1 MTQNFSPISA
11 HSPTSPKD
19 NFVWKQKQISFVKAC
34 FSEQLEQQLGLVE
47 LQAPLL
53 TAVGDGIQDNLSGTE
68 KAVAVKVKTIPEN
81 VYEVVHSLAKWKR
94 KTLGEREFPVGEG
107 IYTHMRALRPDE
119 ERLSPIHSVMVDQWD
134 WELVMRPE
142 DRNIEFLKSIVQ
154 KIYAAIK
161 ATEKAIADKFK
172 LTPFLPDTIA
182 FLHTEELL
190 QKFPNLSPNER
201 EKAIAKELGAVFLIG
216 IGGALSN
223 GKYHDVRAPDYDDW
237 SSPNGM
243 PGDLKGLNGDII
255 VWNPMLQDSFE
266 ISSMGIRVDSETLR
280 RQMKICN
287 REKDLEQP
295 FHQALLQGKLPQT
308 IGGGIGQSRIVML
321 MLQKKHI
328 AEVQVGVWPKTVK
341 DQVGDELMA
350 EDEEE
355 EQENSPPWLYNYTY
369 IFIARSI
376 HCFLY
381 PLFLFGSLFINF
393 KLVVVVH
400 YVSII
405 RFVTVC
411 CGITPLVALLLVNS
425 TQGAPLCV
433 TFLCSF
439 SLTLSSIL
447 PTLSLSL
454 SLSPSPPHPA
464 RLLPTYFST
473 RTYLFLHHSTSS
485 SPPPPSS
492 LPGSLGETTSGH
504 LLFLLSGAAPFGCY
518 CCSPYRFP
526 LFFFFK
532 KFLNIYTFVCCFV
545 LPPLPSSPRCRFFLG
560 DGDALNPQRYA
571 QLLEQL
577 LLCRCHAAAEADEEQ
592 EPSRPTVGPPRR
604 DAAVP
609 HATETEDEGPH
620 PYPEHTHNQQPLG
633 CPVQRSTLLCLRL
646 AAVVQLYQWVM
657 RDDIFE
663 PQLQKFVCAVS
674 AAKELRRRK
683 ALQSQRLYRQQQQAE
698 KSGGSASAP
707 TTALMPSVVDAEAAE
722 AVDALRSWRALV
734 SCAFCAAASLHKLS
748 PPAEE
753 DDRADESGAAPR
765 PPAALRL
772 FLARLMLLTAL
783 PRELY
788 ALLLRSDA
796 ERAYRAAHGALAC
809 WERRHAAYVHL
820 PGLSERHKAFEPMIR
835 AMDEE
840 VLQEAREAQTAA
852 EATGDT
858 TLVSTRAGEPP
869 TAPYAALSGY
879 AWDLEGCTTGTLEE
893 SEKAKQG
900 GSLIQRIFRRI
911 ASVYSKI
918 RLPTPS
924 LVSTPAQA
932 GGGSPPPSG
941 AATPREDGQLYSA
954 EGEVVSRSPNPRAP
968 HSAAAAAAAAE
979 EEEEDVRVES
989 VHLEI
994 MGSSPPQPSA
1004 KHHRRRCH
1012 DQHRNSSYVKTATTD
1027 EEEEEEEEE
1036 EQSMLCIDEEALA
1049 NFPDGIRPEELDRL
1063 MAEYKALECRLLDT
1077 FKHRAEGRERQLVRD
1092 YHALLGNWATETKL
1106 FKLEDLY
1113 GRCAAQRREGLL
1125 LLPSSD
1131 PTATTAAAS
1140 QPLAFSIS
1148 SRSPSAPP
1156 AAAEDGEDHH
1166 HHHHGSSALPA
1177 WSFAPTD
1184 NTRAAFSAAQL
1195 SLPFIFQAAHENWV
1209 RSALADDGEVA
1220 RRKRREQRI
1229 QRRVLRRLQQRETG
1243 CSGRGEE
1250 EDDDEVVEEE
1260 ERAED
1265 PISTS
1270 AITSR
1275 VQTLRWLNDPTIFQ
1289 HWLLACLT
1297 ADHPVLGPNRVEL
1310 QLPRRAH
1317 QQRHTKHI
1325 SSSLDSAAEE
1335 EEGGEAEAV
1344 DSTTAAP
1351 AVLPYT
1357 SLASCLRAVWATRL
1371 LDEQRSAEEQRL
1383 LCALEFLRLEVEAI
1397 EEHQMEP
1404 SRSSG
1409 RSSSGLGLGN
1419 NSFRW
1424 LRGVRLPFPHLSHQV
1439 RGTAA
1444 TSASASASAV
1454 LVPVPAAVVS
1464 PLPSLTPQPQGAGQ
1478 AVAPS
1483 RSRSPPPPLPPA
1495 AAGPWMAA
1503 PRVSPQH
1510 RHRFASEVA
1519 AALHLPSFLLLVN
1532 VAYRYHEFGV
1542 PDVQHEGRF
1551 DAVLYDE
1558 TNEKVLLVIM
1568 ASAPPT
1574 PPTASSNSPSPS
1586 AARGCSAAPP
1596 SLEATAG
1603 STCETTELL
1612 LQRLSTTDDAME
1624 DGIGEWLKRKQEM
1637 WRVVSVLRTCLEAH
1651 AFRAAAEEEA
1661 EAEAEAER
1669 FCCTG
1674 VVAEF
1679 FFDPPTAPP
1688 QEESESEEEEEDRE
1702 PDDAHGGWEWGRRP
1716 PPRDPAAAEALEAA
1730 LEAETEAGADGF
1742 LRGHEEQFFCVMAPA
1757 WMSGGGATPERV
1769 SIPLHAWRDAVRLPP
1784 RYFRMSAYPPAAP
1797 SVSPATG
1804 LRAAAG
1810 AAATGREV
1818 VSQVV
1823 AAAAVGGGGGT
1834 FPLLRLSPMGAV
1846 RPGGLQGVAA
1856 AAADRSRSSAS
1867 SPLCGTGRGGMAGG
1881 TPPPSPSS
1889 ASPSSLRASMGGT
1902 QHIAGYEGGE
1912 LPQGS
1917 ALAAFRRHVLEAA
1930 AYAVERSTAAG
1941 QHPSAEEI
1949 QAAEAAAATKEGAP
1963 PALETILGGLNA
1975 TSYDT
1980 SSYMAADMYWHHALA
1995 LLGLLG
2001 LAEAGATPS
2010 SEWAQRMTA
2019 LLTAVQRRDETTTAA
2034 DVPLLSPEAEGVLE
2048 QIRLHCLDRLHLL
2061 HMEGEGEEQSAAA
2074 ESDNGRVGAGTMLV
2088 QRRHRA
2094 LVHDGVEAY
2103 WLWRL
2108 GDRLPLD
2115 GSAARHS
2122 SSASLP
2128 VAASGRRSPGCGGL
2142 LTTAIGPGGRL
2153 SFHMTANTSDGDGAV
2168 GGEEEEEDGSP
2179 SGSGLMAGSRRSAPA
2194 ASFLLS
2200 GEAEEASIVG
2210 RHSHHPAGQQPPRL
2224 SGGSASSC
2232 VPPPAPLTVPMRSP
2246 LQVLADLLR
2255 RHGCEHPV
2263 LDAARKRVSQP
2274 PFVIAGDPSA
2284 EAAQE
2289 LWQAVQRR
2297 RRQLRRRLRDYR
2309 RRQEEHAAAG
2319 VSGRPSRASRQ
2330 CTPRASATLRRPG
2343 STALYSAADEGME
2356 DEDDEPATAWF

>member
-94 KTLGEREFPVGEG
+94 KTLGEREFP
-107 IYTHMRALRPDE
+107 

-350 EDEEE
+350 EEEEE

-411 CGITPLVALLLVNS
+411 CGITPLVVSNRIISFHKKKKNEEGSGTDRHNIFSYLSYRHCYSLIAHRGTTVRYIPLFLFSDALVDLTNIVSLLHPHILLVYFLLISLLGLICSEFIIALL
-425 TQGAPLCV
+425 P
-433 TFLCSF
+433 
-439 SLTLSSIL
+439 
-447 PTLSLSL
+447 
-454 SLSPSPPHPA
+454 
-464 RLLPTYFST
+464 R
-473 RTYLFLHHSTSS
+473 
-485 SPPPPSS
+485 PPP
-492 LPGSLGETTSGH
+492 PGSLGETTSGH

-532 KFLNIYTFVCCFV
+532 KFLNIYTFVCV
-545 LPPLPSSPRCRFFLG
+545 ALEKAAATLVTPLPLFLG

-646 AAVVQLYQWVM
+646 AAVVQLYQW
-657 RDDIFE
+657 
-663 PQLQKFVCAVS
+663 
-674 AAKELRRRK
+674 
-683 ALQSQRLYRQQQQAE
+683 ALQSQRLYRQQQQQAE
-698 KSGGSASAP
+698 NSGGSASAP

-753 DDRADESGAAPR
+753 DDRADESGAPR
-765 PPAALRL
+765 PPR
-772 FLARLMLLTAL
+772 
-783 PRELY
+783 PSGSSSPLY
-788 ALLLRSDA
+788 ARLLRSDA
-796 ERAYRAAHGALAC
+796 ERAYRARA
-809 WERRHAAYVHL
+809 RRPRLLGEAR
-820 PGLSERHKAFEPMIR
+820 G
-835 AMDEE
+835 E

-968 HSAAAAAAAAE
+968 QAAAAAAAAEE

-994 MGSSPPQPSA
+994 MGSSPHNPLPSTIVA
-1004 KHHRRRCH
+1004 VVVMITSPLRPMRR
-1012 DQHRNSSYVKTATTD
+1012 
-1027 EEEEEEEEE
+1027 EEEEEEE

-1049 NFPDGIRPEELDRL
+1049 NFPDGIGPEELDRL
-1063 MAEYKALECRLLDT
+1063 MAEYKALS
-1077 FKHRAEGRERQLVRD
+1077 
-1092 YHALLGNWATETKL
+1092 
-1106 FKLEDLY
+1106 
-1113 GRCAAQRREGLL
+1113 AASSI
-1125 LLPSSD
+1125 PSSTVRKD
-1131 PTATTAAAS
+1131 ASGSLFTYTVGVPHSAAKACSSFLLVIPTPR
-1140 QPLAFSIS
+1140 QPPHSPGLSIS
-1148 SRSPSAPP
+1148 ISRSPSAPP

-1166 HHHHGSSALPA
+1166 HHHHGSSAPRLVLRTDGQHPGGFQRGPA
-1177 WSFAPTD
+1177 FPS
-1184 NTRAAFSAAQL
+1184 R
-1195 SLPFIFQAAHENWV
+1195 
-1209 RSALADDGEVA
+1209 

-1260 ERAED
+1260 ERVED

-1297 ADHPVLGPNRVEL
+1297 ADHPVLGPNRVDCSCL
-1310 QLPRRAH
+1310 QLP
-1317 QQRHTKHI
+1317 
-1325 SSSLDSAAEE
+1325 DSAAEE

-1371 LDEQRSAEEQRL
+1371 LDEQRSAEE
-1383 LCALEFLRLEVEAI
+1383 
-1397 EEHQMEP
+1397 
-1404 SRSSG
+1404 
-1409 RSSSGLGLGN
+1409 
-1419 NSFRW
+1419 
-1424 LRGVRLPFPHLSHQV
+1424 
-1439 RGTAA
+1439 
-1444 TSASASASAV
+1444 
-1454 LVPVPAAVVS
+1454 
-1464 PLPSLTPQPQGAGQ
+1464 
-1478 AVAPS
+1478 
-1483 RSRSPPPPLPPA
+1483 
-1495 AAGPWMAA
+1495 
-1503 PRVSPQH
+1503 
-1510 RHRFASEVA
+1510 
-1519 AALHLPSFLLLVN
+1519 
-1532 VAYRYHEFGV
+1532 
-1542 PDVQHEGRF
+1542 
-1551 DAVLYDE
+1551 
-1558 TNEKVLLVIM
+1558 
-1568 ASAPPT
+1568 
-1574 PPTASSNSPSPS
+1574 
-1586 AARGCSAAPP
+1586 
-1596 SLEATAG
+1596 
-1603 STCETTELL
+1603 
-1612 LQRLSTTDDAME
+1612 
-1624 DGIGEWLKRKQEM
+1624 
-1637 WRVVSVLRTCLEAH
+1637 
-1651 AFRAAAEEEA
+1651 
-1661 EAEAEAER
+1661 
-1669 FCCTG
+1669 
-1674 VVAEF
+1674 
-1679 FFDPPTAPP
+1679 
-1688 QEESESEEEEEDRE
+1688 
-1702 PDDAHGGWEWGRRP
+1702 
-1716 PPRDPAAAEALEAA
+1716 
-1730 LEAETEAGADGF
+1730 
-1742 LRGHEEQFFCVMAPA
+1742 
-1757 WMSGGGATPERV
+1757 
-1769 SIPLHAWRDAVRLPP
+1769 
-1784 RYFRMSAYPPAAP
+1784 
-1797 SVSPATG
+1797 
-1804 LRAAAG
+1804 
-1810 AAATGREV
+1810 
-1818 VSQVV
+1818 
-1823 AAAAVGGGGGT
+1823 
-1834 FPLLRLSPMGAV
+1834 
-1846 RPGGLQGVAA
+1846 
-1856 AAADRSRSSAS
+1856 
-1867 SPLCGTGRGGMAGG
+1867 
-1881 TPPPSPSS
+1881 
-1889 ASPSSLRASMGGT
+1889 
-1902 QHIAGYEGGE
+1902 
-1912 LPQGS
+1912 
-1917 ALAAFRRHVLEAA
+1917 
-1930 AYAVERSTAAG
+1930 
-1941 QHPSAEEI
+1941 
-1949 QAAEAAAATKEGAP
+1949 
-1963 PALETILGGLNA
+1963 
-1975 TSYDT
+1975 
-1980 SSYMAADMYWHHALA
+1980 
-1995 LLGLLG
+1995 
-2001 LAEAGATPS
+2001 
-2010 SEWAQRMTA
+2010 
-2019 LLTAVQRRDETTTAA
+2019 
-2034 DVPLLSPEAEGVLE
+2034 
-2048 QIRLHCLDRLHLL
+2048 
-2061 HMEGEGEEQSAAA
+2061 
-2074 ESDNGRVGAGTMLV
+2074 
-2088 QRRHRA
+2088 
-2094 LVHDGVEAY
+2094 
-2103 WLWRL
+2103 
-2108 GDRLPLD
+2108 
-2115 GSAARHS
+2115 
-2122 SSASLP
+2122 
-2128 VAASGRRSPGCGGL
+2128 
-2142 LTTAIGPGGRL
+2142 
-2153 SFHMTANTSDGDGAV
+2153 
-2168 GGEEEEEDGSP
+2168 
-2179 SGSGLMAGSRRSAPA
+2179 
-2194 ASFLLS
+2194 
-2200 GEAEEASIVG
+2200 
-2210 RHSHHPAGQQPPRL
+2210 
-2224 SGGSASSC
+2224 
-2232 VPPPAPLTVPMRSP
+2232 
-2246 LQVLADLLR
+2246 
-2255 RHGCEHPV
+2255 
-2263 LDAARKRVSQP
+2263 
-2274 PFVIAGDPSA
+2274 
-2284 EAAQE
+2284 
-2289 LWQAVQRR
+2289 
-2297 RRQLRRRLRDYR
+2297 
-2309 RRQEEHAAAG
+2309 
-2319 VSGRPSRASRQ
+2319 
-2330 CTPRASATLRRPG
+2330 
-2343 STALYSAADEGME
+2343 
-2356 DEDDEPATAWF
+2356 